1 MVPCFPVQL
10 IESLKRSGALESP
23 SVESALRAVPRG
35 LFVPQEVTDQA
46 YVDTPLRLAA
56 FGFNIS
62 APHMY
67 AMCLEALGL
76 ELGHTFLDI
85 GSGCGHMT
93 ALGGHLVG
101 PVRPD
106 GHLSVICSW
115 LTHCAN

>member
-1 MVPCFPVQL
+1 MSTQL
-10 IESLKRSGALESP
+10 IASLKRSGALRSP
-23 SVESALRAVPRG
+23 EVEAALRAVPRG
-35 LFVPQEVTDQA
+35 PFVPADLADQA

-93 ALGGHLVG
+93 ALGAQLVG
-101 PVRPD
+101 KVTARV
-106 GHLSVICSW
+106 SCVCRVSCRVW
-115 LTHCAN
+115 C